1 MTPTRTSGAGGH
13 ARCMWRTP
21 GTLRPAA
28 PPCGNSGR
36 AATAED
42 AVRGKDV
49 VILSVP
55 FERIP
60 DVTVPFP
67 PPSPR

>member
-1 MTPTRTSGAGGH
+1 
-13 ARCMWRTP
+13 MWRTP
-21 GTLRPAA
+21 GALRPAA
-28 PPCGNSGR
+28 PPCWNSGR

>member
-1 MTPTRTSGAGGH
+1 MPTRTFDAGGH
-13 ARCMWRTP
+13 ATFLWRTP
-21 GTLRPAA
+21 GALRPAA
-28 PPCGNSGR
+28 PPCWSSGR

-49 VILSVP
+49 VLLSVS

-60 DVTVPFP
+60 DVTVFFP